1 MNRGDT
7 VSHYRIESLLGV
19 GGMGEVYL
27 AEDLTLGRKV
37 ALKFLSS
44 VVTADVATIERFRR
58 EARAASALNHP
69 NICTI
74 YEIGEHAGAPFI
86 AMEWLDGQSL
96 KDRLGARALAIADL
110 LAVATDIADALDA
123 AHRAGI
129 IHRDV
134 KPANIFVTQRGMAKL
149 LDFGLAKIVA
159 AVGHDASVLPTMAG
173 EAHLTSPGT
182 TLGTVAYMSPEQTRG
197 EPLDARSDLFSFG
210 VVLYEMATGVLP
222 FKGATPGVVYHEI
235 LSSTPTPTLRLKPE
249 LPPDFDR
256 IVTKALE
263 KVRDVRAQ
271 TAGELLADLK
281 RLKRDL
287 GSSQA
292 AITGVTSE
300 MSRQPVSVAVP
311 GHPPAVS
318 AGSSSDVQVV
328 ADVIKRHR
336 AGLGLAAGLVVL
348 AIAGGMYAWMR
359 GSQSGSVATLDTSV
373 RSIQDLEITQL
384 TTSGNADRPAM
395 SPNGKYVAYVQHD
408 GNNDSLWIRQIAT
421 PSNAQIV
428 AAEPGVALLGA
439 TVTPDGE
446 YVDFLRSQRRLN
458 VELWRVP
465 FLGGTPKR
473 IIDDIGSLVAWST
486 DGRRMAFVRD
496 ASKSGTLDTTALIT
510 AGPDGSDQHV
520 VTLRR
525 RPSYFSAIPV
535 NAMQQPAWSPNDDTI
550 ALTGTDLSSGHL
562 VTVAVATG
570 MERTLPID
578 GVSTLAWLDDA
589 SLVLSRRAEQSAAVQ
604 LWRLS
609 YPEGKLSRL
618 TNDLNS
624 YVGVSVPGDRGSLV
638 TAQRVTRTGIWVGDG
653 LATHGAET
661 VQPAAG
667 SRGDVAW
674 AADRLV
680 YTSFIAGQPSI
691 VSAALDRG
699 IPEEIG
705 LKGIGP
711 GATSDGR
718 TIVYVST
725 ETGSKAGLWKADSDG
740 SHATHLVS
748 GLIWVDI
755 AGTGNWVTVTPDD
768 RHVIYVSLRAGRP
781 TVWTVP
787 LAGGMPIQL
796 IDGLSVTP
804 HVSPDGT
811 LLVYG
816 TPDAQNRPTVMVCD
830 FPACAARRSLMTP
843 ANLAAVGLKWMP
855 DSQAVAYIDRT
866 LSNVWGLPIDGKTP
880 YQLTKFTDGRTI
892 TDFAWSRDGK
902 RLAISRSMTTND
914 IVLFKGLRH

>member
-1 MNRGDT
+1 M
-7 VSHYRIESLLGV
+7 
-19 GGMGEVYL
+19 
-27 AEDLTLGRKV
+27 
-37 ALKFLSS
+37 
-44 VVTADVATIERFRR
+44 TADPATIERFRR

-74 YEIGEHAGAPFI
+74 HEIAEHAGTPFI

-96 KDRLGARALAIADL
+96 KDQLSAGALPIADL

-134 KPANIFVTQRGMAKL
+134 KPANIFVTQRGTAKL
-149 LDFGLAKIVA
+149 LDFGLAKIEA

-222 FKGATPGVVYHEI
+222 FKGATPGVVSHEI
-235 LSSTPTPTLRLKPE
+235 LSRTPTPALRLKPE
-249 LPPDFDR
+249 LPPELDR

-287 GSSQA
+287 GSSQQA
-292 AITGVTSE
+292 MTGVSTE
-300 MSRQPVSVAVP
+300 TPTTTVSVAVP
-311 GHPPAVS
+311 VHPRAVS

-336 AGLGLAAGLVVL
+336 AGLGVAAALVVL
-348 AIAGGMYAWMR
+348 AIAGGIYALMQR
-359 GSQSGSVATLDTSV
+359 GSQSGSVPVDTTAPSILDL
-373 RSIQDLEITQL
+373 QITQL

-395 SPNGKYVAYVQHD
+395 SPDGKYVAYVQHD
-408 GNNDSLWIRQIAT
+408 GNNDSLWIRQTAT
-421 PSNAQIV
+421 PSNVQIV
-428 AAEPGVALLGA
+428 PAEPGVALLGA
-439 TVTPDGE
+439 TVTPDGG
-446 YVDFLRSQRRLN
+446 YVDFVRSQRRLD

-473 IIDDIGSLVAWST
+473 IVDDIGSLVAWSA

-496 ASKSGTLDTTALIT
+496 LSKSGTLEITTALIT
-510 AGPDGSDQHV
+510 AGPDGSDERV
-520 VTLRR
+520 LAVRR
-525 RPSYFSAIPV
+525 TPSYFNVIPV
-535 NAMQQPAWSPNDDTI
+535 STMQQPAWSPSGDTI

-562 VTVAVATG
+562 VTVEVATG
-570 MERTLPID
+570 MERTFPVD

-589 SLVLSRRAEQSAAVQ
+589 SLVLSRRAEQSAALQ

-624 YVGVSVPGDRGSLV
+624 YAGVSVTGDRGSLV
-638 TAQRVTRTGIWVGDG
+638 TAQRVARVGIWVGDG
-653 LATHGAET
+653 LATQGAET
-661 VQPAAG
+661 VQPALG

-691 VSAALDRG
+691 VSAAPDRG

-725 ETGSKAGLWKADSDG
+725 ETGSNAGLWKADRDG
-740 SHATHLVS
+740 SHATQLVS
-748 GLIWVDI
+748 GPIMIDI
-755 AGTGNWVTVTPDD
+755 ASTGNWVTVTPDD
-768 RHVIYVSLRAGRP
+768 RQVVFVSLRTGRP
-781 TVWTVP
+781 GVSTVP
-787 LAGGMPIQL
+787 LAGGMPTQL
-796 IDGLSVTP
+796 FDGLAVTP

-816 TPDAQNRPTVMVCD
+816 TPDAQNRPTVVVCD

-855 DSQAVAYIDRT
+855 DSRTVAYIDTT
-866 LSNVWGLPIDGKTP
+866 LSNVWGLPIDGKAP

-902 RLAISRSMTTND
+902 RLAISRSVTTND

>member
-1 MNRGDT
+1 
-7 VSHYRIESLLGV
+7 
-19 GGMGEVYL
+19 
-27 AEDLTLGRKV
+27 
-37 ALKFLSS
+37 
-44 VVTADVATIERFRR
+44 VVTADPATVERFRR

-74 YEIGEHAGAPFI
+74 HEIGEHAGTPFI
-86 AMEWLDGQSL
+86 AMEWLEGQSL
-96 KDRLGARALAIADL
+96 KDRLNAGALPIDDL
-110 LAVATDIADALDA
+110 LAVATDIADALAA

-129 IHRDV
+129 VHRDV
-134 KPANIFVTQRGMAKL
+134 KPANIFVTQRGTAKL
-149 LDFGLAKIVA
+149 LDFGLAKIEA
-159 AVGHDASVLPTMAG
+159 AVAHDASVLPTMAG

-222 FKGATPGVVYHEI
+222 FTGTTPGVVSHEI
-235 LSSTPTPTLRLKPE
+235 LSRTPTPALRLKPE
-249 LPPDFDR
+249 LPPELDR

-263 KVRDVRAQ
+263 KDRDVRAQ

-292 AITGVTSE
+292 ATMGVTGE
-300 MSRQPVSVAVP
+300 TPRPTVSVAVP
-311 GHPPAVS
+311 GQPPAVS

-328 ADVIKRHR
+328 AGVIKRHR
-336 AGLGLAAGLVVL
+336 TGLGVATGFVVL
-348 AIAGGMYAWMR
+348 AIAGGIYAFMR
-359 GSQSGSVATLDTSV
+359 GSSSGSVDTTAASILDLQV
-373 RSIQDLEITQL
+373 TQL

-395 SPNGKYVAYVQHD
+395 SPDGKYVAYVQHD
-408 GNNDSLWIRQIAT
+408 GNNDSLWIRQTAT
-421 PSNAQIV
+421 PSNVQIV
-428 AAEPGVALLGA
+428 PAEPGVALLGA
-439 TVTPDGE
+439 TVTPDGG
-446 YVDFLRSQRRLN
+446 YVDFVRSQRRLN

-473 IIDDIGSLVAWST
+473 IVDDIGSLVAWST

-496 ASKSGTLDTTALIT
+496 FSRSATVGASWSTALIT
-510 AGPDGSDQHV
+510 ADPDGRDERV
-520 VTLRR
+520 LAVRR
-525 RPSYFSAIPV
+525 PPSYFSAIPI
-535 NAMQQPAWSPNDDTI
+535 NTMQQPAWSPSGTTI
-550 ALTGTDLSSGHL
+550 ALTGADLTSGHL
-562 VTVAVATG
+562 VTVEVATG
-570 MERTLPID
+570 MERTLPVD

-589 SLVLSRRAEQSAAVQ
+589 SLVLSRRAEQSAALQ

-624 YVGVSVPGDRGSLV
+624 YAGVSVTGDRGSLV
-638 TAQRVTRTGIWVGDG
+638 TAQRVTRVGIWVGDG
-653 LATHGAET
+653 LAMQGAET
-661 VQPAAG
+661 VQPALG

-691 VSAALDRG
+691 VSAVPDGG

-705 LKGIGP
+705 LKGVGP

-725 ETGSKAGLWKADSDG
+725 ETGSNAGLWKADRDG
-740 SHATHLVS
+740 SHATQLVS
-748 GLIWVDI
+748 GPIMIDI
-755 AGTGNWVTVTPDD
+755 ASTGNWVTVTPDD
-768 RHVIYVSLRAGRP
+768 QQVVFVSLRTGLP
-781 TVWTVP
+781 TVSTVP
-787 LAGGMPIQL
+787 LDGGVPTQVF
-796 IDGLSVTP
+796 DGLAVTP

-816 TPDAQNRPTVMVCD
+816 TPDAQNRPTVVLCA
-830 FPACAARRSLMTP
+830 FPACTARRSLMAP

-855 DSQAVAYIDRT
+855 DGRAVAYIDTT
-866 LSNVWGLPIDGKTP
+866 LSNLWGLPIDGTTP
-880 YQLTKFTDGRTI
+880 YQFTKFTDGRTI

-902 RLAISRSMTTND
+902 RLAISRSVTTND
-914 IVLFKGLRH
+914 IVLFKGLRR

>member
-7 VSHYRIESLLGV
+7 VSHYRIESLLGG
-19 GGMGEVYL
+19 GGMGVVYL

-44 VVTADVATIERFRR
+44 VAGDPAMIERFRR

-74 YEIGEHAGAPFI
+74 HEITEHAGTPFI
-86 AMEWLDGQSL
+86 AMEWLDGESL
-96 KDRLGARALAIADL
+96 KDRLSADALSMAEL

-134 KPANIFVTQRGMAKL
+134 KPANIFVTQRGTAKL
-149 LDFGLAKIVA
+149 LDFGLAKIDAV
-159 AVGHDASVLPTMAG
+159 VGHDASVLPTIAG

-182 TLGTVAYMSPEQTRG
+182 TLGTVAYMSPEQVRG

-222 FKGATPGVVYHEI
+222 FTGTTPGVVSHEI
-235 LSSTPTPTLRLKPE
+235 LSGTPTPALRLKPE
-249 LPPDFDR
+249 LPPEFDR

-263 KVRDVRAQ
+263 KARDIRAQ

-287 GSSQA
+287 GSSQQA
-292 AITGVTSE
+292 MTGVSTDA
-300 MSRQPVSVAVP
+300 PGATVSVAVP
-311 GHPPAVS
+311 GHPRAVS
-318 AGSSSDVQVV
+318 GGSSSDVQVV

-336 AGLGLAAGLVVL
+336 AGIGVAATLVVL
-348 AIAGGMYAWMR
+348 AIAGGIFAFMQR
-359 GSQSGSVATLDTSV
+359 GSQFGSVDTTAP
-373 RSIQDLEITQL
+373 SILDLEVTQL

-395 SPNGKYVAYVQHD
+395 SPDGKYVAYIQHD
-408 GNNDSLWIRQIAT
+408 GNNDSLWIRQTAT
-421 PSNAQIV
+421 PSNVQIV
-428 AAEPGVALLGA
+428 PAEPGVALLGA
-439 TVTPDGE
+439 TVTPDGG
-446 YVDFLRSQRRLN
+446 YVDFVRSERRLE

-473 IIDDIGSLVAWST
+473 IVDDIGSLVAWSA
-486 DGRRMAFVRD
+486 DGRRMAFVRNL
-496 ASKSGTLDTTALIT
+496 SKSATLETTTALIT
-510 AGPDGSDQHV
+510 ANPDGNDERV
-520 VTLRR
+520 LAVRR
-525 RPSYFSAIPV
+525 RPSYFNVIPV
-535 NAMQQPAWSPNDDTI
+535 STMQQPTWSPSGDTI
-550 ALTGTDLSSGHL
+550 ALTGTDLSSVHL
-562 VTVAVATG
+562 VTVEVATG
-570 MERTLPID
+570 MERTFPVD

-589 SLVLSRRAEQSAAVQ
+589 SLVLSRGAEQSAALQ

-609 YPEGKLSRL
+609 YPEGKLTRL

-624 YVGVSVPGDRGSLV
+624 YAGVSVTGDRGSLV
-638 TAQRVTRTGIWVGDG
+638 TAQRVARVGIWVGDG
-653 LATHGAET
+653 LATQGAET
-661 VQPAAG
+661 VQPVLG

-691 VSAALDRG
+691 VSAAPDRG

-705 LKGIGP
+705 LRGIGP

-718 TIVYVST
+718 TIIYVSK
-725 ETGSKAGLWKADSDG
+725 ETGSNAGLWKADRDG
-740 SHATHLVS
+740 SHATQLVS
-748 GLIWVDI
+748 GPIMIDI
-755 AGTGNWVTVTPDD
+755 ASTGNWVTVTPDD
-768 RHVIYVSLRAGRP
+768 RQVVFVSLRTGRP
-781 TVWTVP
+781 GVSTVP
-787 LAGGMPIQL
+787 LAGGVATQL
-796 IDGLSVTP
+796 FEELAVTP

-811 LLVYG
+811 LLLYG
-816 TPDAQNRPTVMVCD
+816 TPDAQNRPSVVVCD
-830 FPACAARRSLMTP
+830 FPACAARRSLMAP

-855 DSQAVAYIDRT
+855 NSRAVAYIDTT
-866 LSNVWGLPIDGKTP
+866 LSNLWGLPIDGKAP
-880 YQLTKFTDGRTI
+880 YQFTKFTDGRTI
-892 TDFAWSRDGK
+892 TDFNWSRDAK
-902 RLAISRSMTTND
+902 RLAISRSVTTND